1 MLTPTSLAREDN
13 DCQCCRP
20 FTVWDNACCVLRCFF
35 ACRKR
40 KNHKRGTTI
49 DVKVNRI
56 VINVISEKNQNNSLI
71 DNEEGVTTKTIHTER
86 IA

>member
-1 MLTPTSLAREDN
+1 MLCIAL
-13 DCQCCRP
+13 
-20 FTVWDNACCVLRCFF
+20 FLLHY
-35 ACRKR
+35 RKR

-86 IA
+86 IGLKMTEKKVKWMNQIKINLKN